1 VSKVEGES
9 IAEMAKHRVLV
20 IDDDP
25 GNLQLLGLIF
35 ERANYEVHLAES
47 GSAGLSQVDDVQ
59 PDLVV
64 LDVMMPEMN
73 GLEVCERLRAQA
85 STAHLPIIILS
96 GKGQVDDKIGGFKA
110 GADDYVRKPVEPKE
124 LLARARALLEQK
136 DKKHRES
143 AGQDPPQADR
153 KDISHQLTT

>member
-35 ERANYEVHLAES
+35 QRANYEVHLAES
-47 GSAGLSQVDDVQ
+47 GSAGLS
-59 PDLVV
+59 L